1 MIGGELSRD
10 PVLISDWLSGVRD
23 KLFVMERN
31 STSDKF
37 IPALT
42 WFKVT

>member
-1 MIGGELSRD
+1 MIGGELSCD

-42 WFKVT
+42 WFKVI